1 MVKPFLAIASFSC
14 FNVAV
19 FPGFRVADA
28 NPFSRLTFTVSTP
41 ATDFSDTRTACAHT
55 SQSMPKTVILMER
68 ISACAAEAMSS
79 KADKNR
85 LIFFIDSPNAFV
97 EKADN

>member
-28 NPFSRLTFTVSTP
+28 NPFSRLTLTVSTP
-41 ATDFSDTRTACAHT
+41 ATDFNDTRTACAQT
-55 SQSMPKTVILMER
+55 SQSIPKIVILMDW
-68 ISACAAEAMSS
+68 ISADAETAS
-79 KADKNR
+79 KPANKR
-85 LIFFIDSPNAFV
+85 SAVTFFI
-97 EKADN
+97 EKFS